1 MSNNNVVEILH
12 SVVGELKQMAQSE
25 SIVGDPITVG
35 DKTVI
40 PVVKMTVGFGAGGG
54 QGESSDKKGSG
65 FGGGGGGGVSI
76 EPAAFIIMDKDGI
89 SLLPAKK
96 GNWESLIEAIPGVA
110 TKIAEIKSK
119 FKGDKGSDQPG
130 KAD

>member
-12 SVVGELKQMAQSE
+12 SVVGELKEMARSE

-54 QGESSDKKGSG
+54 QGESESKRSG

-96 GNWESLIEAIPGVA
+96 GNWEGLIEAIPGVA
-110 TKIAEIKSK
+110 VKIAQLKDK
-119 FKGDKGSDQPG
+119 FKSDKDSGHEGASV
-130 KAD
+130 

>member
-1 MSNNNVVEILH
+1 MPNNVVEILQ
-12 SVVGELKQMAQSE
+12 SVVGELKEMARSQ
-25 SIVGDPITVG
+25 SIVAAPITVG
-35 DKTVI
+35 DKTVV
-40 PVVKMTVGFGAGGG
+40 PVVRMTVGFGAGGG
-54 QGESSDKKGSG
+54 QGEADKKGSG

-110 TKIAEIKSK
+110 SKIMEL
-119 FKGDKGSDQPG
+119 KGKHKPDKGTAAEEATS
-130 KAD
+130 

>member
-1 MSNNNVVEILH
+1 MSDNNVVEILH
-12 SVVGELKQMAQSE
+12 SVVGELKNMARTE
-25 SIVGDPITVG
+25 SIVGAPITVG

-40 PVVKMTVGFGAGGG
+40 PIIKMTVGFGAGGG
-54 QGESSDKKGSG
+54 QGEYEQKGSG

-96 GNWESLIEAIPGVA
+96 GNWESLVEAIPGVA
-110 TKIAEIKSK
+110 SKIAQIKDK